1 MIAQLVLAVD
11 TVMRL
16 EIPMQMATGS
26 VAAGVLGQA
35 SRCAKGALSRG
46 DKVDYP
52 PLRTWSV
59 PEGLGACAGRDAGG
73 AVCADAGLCRAMTS
87 SMFYVFSGVFEQ
99 IFALQG
105 IAAVCYY
112 LHGKGRGAWRRV
124 MVFVLGYFV
133 AIRAGRDFDRHCG
146 SDARR
151 RPSPRENGGGNDRTR
166 LTRARHDDTI
176 RFREDK
182 AMKVILLKDIKGTG
196 KKDQIIEAS
205 DGFARNFL
213 FPKGLAREASATNLN
228 AIENAKAA
236 QKHREDVERAKAEE
250 TRKALSGKAIKIV
263 ARGAEGGRL
272 YGSVTAQEIADELFK
287 QYGVKVEKRRIDVA
301 NIRNA
306 GDFTVSVWLY
316 AGITAEM
323 TAKVEVG

>member
-1 MIAQLVLAVD
+1 
-11 TVMRL
+11 
-16 EIPMQMATGS
+16 
-26 VAAGVLGQA
+26 
-35 SRCAKGALSRG
+35 
-46 DKVDYP
+46 
-52 PLRTWSV
+52 
-59 PEGLGACAGRDAGG
+59 
-73 AVCADAGLCRAMTS
+73 
-87 SMFYVFSGVFEQ
+87 
-99 IFALQG
+99 
-105 IAAVCYY
+105 
-112 LHGKGRGAWRRV
+112 
-124 MVFVLGYFV
+124 
-133 AIRAGRDFDRHCG
+133 
-146 SDARR
+146 
-151 RPSPRENGGGNDRTR
+151 
-166 LTRARHDDTI
+166 
-176 RFREDK
+176 
-182 AMKVILLKDIKGTG
+182 MKVILLKDIKGTG

-272 YGSVTAQEIADELFK
+272 YGSVTAQEIADALNK

-306 GDFTVSVWLY
+306 GDFTVNVWLY

-323 TAKVEVG
+323 TAKVEIG

>member
-1 MIAQLVLAVD
+1 
-11 TVMRL
+11 
-16 EIPMQMATGS
+16 
-26 VAAGVLGQA
+26 
-35 SRCAKGALSRG
+35 
-46 DKVDYP
+46 
-52 PLRTWSV
+52 
-59 PEGLGACAGRDAGG
+59 
-73 AVCADAGLCRAMTS
+73 
-87 SMFYVFSGVFEQ
+87 
-99 IFALQG
+99 
-105 IAAVCYY
+105 
-112 LHGKGRGAWRRV
+112 
-124 MVFVLGYFV
+124 
-133 AIRAGRDFDRHCG
+133 
-146 SDARR
+146 
-151 RPSPRENGGGNDRTR
+151 
-166 LTRARHDDTI
+166 
-176 RFREDK
+176 
-182 AMKVILLKDIKGTG
+182 MKVILLKDIKGTG

-250 TRKALSGKAIKIV
+250 TRNALSGKAMKIV

-272 YGSVTAQEIADELFK
+272 YGSVTAQEFADELFY

>member
-1 MIAQLVLAVD
+1 
-11 TVMRL
+11 
-16 EIPMQMATGS
+16 
-26 VAAGVLGQA
+26 
-35 SRCAKGALSRG
+35 
-46 DKVDYP
+46 
-52 PLRTWSV
+52 
-59 PEGLGACAGRDAGG
+59 
-73 AVCADAGLCRAMTS
+73 
-87 SMFYVFSGVFEQ
+87 
-99 IFALQG
+99 
-105 IAAVCYY
+105 
-112 LHGKGRGAWRRV
+112 
-124 MVFVLGYFV
+124 
-133 AIRAGRDFDRHCG
+133 
-146 SDARR
+146 
-151 RPSPRENGGGNDRTR
+151 
-166 LTRARHDDTI
+166 
-176 RFREDK
+176 
-182 AMKVILLKDIKGTG
+182 MKVILLKDIKGTG

-236 QKHREDVERAKAEE
+236 QKYREDVERAKAEE

>member
-1 MIAQLVLAVD
+1 
-11 TVMRL
+11 
-16 EIPMQMATGS
+16 MQ
-26 VAAGVLGQA
+26 
-35 SRCAKGALSRG
+35 
-46 DKVDYP
+46 
-52 PLRTWSV
+52 
-59 PEGLGACAGRDAGG
+59 
-73 AVCADAGLCRAMTS
+73 
-87 SMFYVFSGVFEQ
+87 
-99 IFALQG
+99 
-105 IAAVCYY
+105 
-112 LHGKGRGAWRRV
+112 
-124 MVFVLGYFV
+124 
-133 AIRAGRDFDRHCG
+133 
-146 SDARR
+146 
-151 RPSPRENGGGNDRTR
+151 
-166 LTRARHDDTI
+166 
-176 RFREDK
+176 
-182 AMKVILLKDIKGTG
+182 VILLKDIQGTG

-250 TRKALSGKAIKIV
+250 TRKALAGKAIKIV
-263 ARGAEGGRL
+263 ARGAEGGKL

-323 TAKVEVG
+323 TAKVEIG

>member
-1 MIAQLVLAVD
+1 
-11 TVMRL
+11 
-16 EIPMQMATGS
+16 
-26 VAAGVLGQA
+26 
-35 SRCAKGALSRG
+35 
-46 DKVDYP
+46 
-52 PLRTWSV
+52 
-59 PEGLGACAGRDAGG
+59 
-73 AVCADAGLCRAMTS
+73 
-87 SMFYVFSGVFEQ
+87 
-99 IFALQG
+99 
-105 IAAVCYY
+105 
-112 LHGKGRGAWRRV
+112 
-124 MVFVLGYFV
+124 
-133 AIRAGRDFDRHCG
+133 
-146 SDARR
+146 
-151 RPSPRENGGGNDRTR
+151 
-166 LTRARHDDTI
+166 
-176 RFREDK
+176 
-182 AMKVILLKDIKGTG
+182 MKVILLKDIKGTG

-250 TRKALSGKAIKIV
+250 TRKALSGKAIRIV

>member
-1 MIAQLVLAVD
+1 
-11 TVMRL
+11 
-16 EIPMQMATGS
+16 
-26 VAAGVLGQA
+26 
-35 SRCAKGALSRG
+35 
-46 DKVDYP
+46 
-52 PLRTWSV
+52 
-59 PEGLGACAGRDAGG
+59 
-73 AVCADAGLCRAMTS
+73 
-87 SMFYVFSGVFEQ
+87 
-99 IFALQG
+99 
-105 IAAVCYY
+105 
-112 LHGKGRGAWRRV
+112 
-124 MVFVLGYFV
+124 
-133 AIRAGRDFDRHCG
+133 
-146 SDARR
+146 
-151 RPSPRENGGGNDRTR
+151 
-166 LTRARHDDTI
+166 
-176 RFREDK
+176 
-182 AMKVILLKDIKGTG
+182 MKVILLKDIKGTG

-213 FPKGLAREASATNLN
+213 FPTGRAREASATNLN

>member
-1 MIAQLVLAVD
+1 
-11 TVMRL
+11 
-16 EIPMQMATGS
+16 
-26 VAAGVLGQA
+26 
-35 SRCAKGALSRG
+35 
-46 DKVDYP
+46 
-52 PLRTWSV
+52 
-59 PEGLGACAGRDAGG
+59 
-73 AVCADAGLCRAMTS
+73 
-87 SMFYVFSGVFEQ
+87 
-99 IFALQG
+99 
-105 IAAVCYY
+105 
-112 LHGKGRGAWRRV
+112 
-124 MVFVLGYFV
+124 
-133 AIRAGRDFDRHCG
+133 
-146 SDARR
+146 
-151 RPSPRENGGGNDRTR
+151 
-166 LTRARHDDTI
+166 
-176 RFREDK
+176 
-182 AMKVILLKDIKGTG
+182 MKVILLKDINGTG

>member
-1 MIAQLVLAVD
+1 
-11 TVMRL
+11 
-16 EIPMQMATGS
+16 
-26 VAAGVLGQA
+26 
-35 SRCAKGALSRG
+35 
-46 DKVDYP
+46 
-52 PLRTWSV
+52 
-59 PEGLGACAGRDAGG
+59 
-73 AVCADAGLCRAMTS
+73 
-87 SMFYVFSGVFEQ
+87 
-99 IFALQG
+99 
-105 IAAVCYY
+105 
-112 LHGKGRGAWRRV
+112 
-124 MVFVLGYFV
+124 
-133 AIRAGRDFDRHCG
+133 
-146 SDARR
+146 
-151 RPSPRENGGGNDRTR
+151 
-166 LTRARHDDTI
+166 
-176 RFREDK
+176 
-182 AMKVILLKDIKGTG
+182 MKVILLKDIKGTG

-250 TRKALSGKAIKIV
+250 IRKALSGKAIKIV

>member
-1 MIAQLVLAVD
+1 
-11 TVMRL
+11 
-16 EIPMQMATGS
+16 
-26 VAAGVLGQA
+26 
-35 SRCAKGALSRG
+35 
-46 DKVDYP
+46 
-52 PLRTWSV
+52 
-59 PEGLGACAGRDAGG
+59 
-73 AVCADAGLCRAMTS
+73 
-87 SMFYVFSGVFEQ
+87 
-99 IFALQG
+99 
-105 IAAVCYY
+105 
-112 LHGKGRGAWRRV
+112 
-124 MVFVLGYFV
+124 
-133 AIRAGRDFDRHCG
+133 
-146 SDARR
+146 
-151 RPSPRENGGGNDRTR
+151 
-166 LTRARHDDTI
+166 
-176 RFREDK
+176 
-182 AMKVILLKDIKGTG
+182 MKVILLKDIKGTG

-306 GDFTVSVWLY
+306 GDFTRVALCGHY
-316 AGITAEM
+316 
-323 TAKVEVG
+323 VGNDRQG

>member
-1 MIAQLVLAVD
+1 
-11 TVMRL
+11 
-16 EIPMQMATGS
+16 
-26 VAAGVLGQA
+26 
-35 SRCAKGALSRG
+35 
-46 DKVDYP
+46 
-52 PLRTWSV
+52 
-59 PEGLGACAGRDAGG
+59 
-73 AVCADAGLCRAMTS
+73 
-87 SMFYVFSGVFEQ
+87 
-99 IFALQG
+99 
-105 IAAVCYY
+105 
-112 LHGKGRGAWRRV
+112 
-124 MVFVLGYFV
+124 
-133 AIRAGRDFDRHCG
+133 
-146 SDARR
+146 
-151 RPSPRENGGGNDRTR
+151 
-166 LTRARHDDTI
+166 
-176 RFREDK
+176 
-182 AMKVILLKDIKGTG
+182 MKVILLKDIKGTG

-306 GDFTVSVWLY
+306 GDFTVSVWLH

>member
-1 MIAQLVLAVD
+1 
-11 TVMRL
+11 
-16 EIPMQMATGS
+16 
-26 VAAGVLGQA
+26 
-35 SRCAKGALSRG
+35 
-46 DKVDYP
+46 
-52 PLRTWSV
+52 
-59 PEGLGACAGRDAGG
+59 
-73 AVCADAGLCRAMTS
+73 
-87 SMFYVFSGVFEQ
+87 
-99 IFALQG
+99 
-105 IAAVCYY
+105 
-112 LHGKGRGAWRRV
+112 
-124 MVFVLGYFV
+124 
-133 AIRAGRDFDRHCG
+133 
-146 SDARR
+146 
-151 RPSPRENGGGNDRTR
+151 
-166 LTRARHDDTI
+166 
-176 RFREDK
+176 
-182 AMKVILLKDIKGTG
+182 MKVILLKDIKGTG

-250 TRKALSGKAIKIV
+250 TRKALAGKAIKIV
-263 ARGAEGGRL
+263 ARGAGGGKL

-323 TAKVEVG
+323 TAKVEIG

>member
-1 MIAQLVLAVD
+1 
-11 TVMRL
+11 
-16 EIPMQMATGS
+16 
-26 VAAGVLGQA
+26 
-35 SRCAKGALSRG
+35 
-46 DKVDYP
+46 
-52 PLRTWSV
+52 
-59 PEGLGACAGRDAGG
+59 
-73 AVCADAGLCRAMTS
+73 
-87 SMFYVFSGVFEQ
+87 
-99 IFALQG
+99 
-105 IAAVCYY
+105 
-112 LHGKGRGAWRRV
+112 
-124 MVFVLGYFV
+124 
-133 AIRAGRDFDRHCG
+133 
-146 SDARR
+146 
-151 RPSPRENGGGNDRTR
+151 
-166 LTRARHDDTI
+166 
-176 RFREDK
+176 
-182 AMKVILLKDIKGTG
+182 MKVILLKDIKGTG

-250 TRKALSGKAIKIV
+250 IRKALSGKAIKIV

-272 YGSVTAQEIADELFK
+272 YGSVTEQEIADELFK